1 MFAFHRQP
9 LKTVYLTYFLTTTL
23 LLRLPCWVLR
33 AAIPALRPRRSWPF
47 RRTLSF
53 YLMKAFVSL
62 FFDVGFPPAL
72 MGPNPEEVAASPSAS
87 STGFTWVE
95 PLADEQIVG
104 ELKELAALNDVK
116 VVRTHGYWYT
126 SPNSVQTRTVERAN
140 PGEIVIMHLHS
151 GGHVMG
157 SADPKGGSAGPF
169 CRGLLEHCPEITRL
183 FSCEYRLASSA
194 PFVVANPFPAGLF
207 DALAGYNYLVHTVGF
222 QPQHIF
228 ICGDSAGSTHC
239 LTGGN
244 LGIALVRYLAQN
256 SLEVLSLPVPRGLIL
271 VSPSVEWGITHDG
284 PNSSWRSNSGSDY
297 SNPFFRGYTPKS
309 LLGNLP
315 ADFAFTS
322 SWLSPAS
329 LKLRPSDVETLFDG
343 FPATYIQVGEAEI
356 ARDSIRTLRARLA
369 HNIGEKNVTYN
380 EMKDVTHD
388 VVAMRWF
395 EPDRTR
401 AIVDICAWIGKVLK

>member
-1 MFAFHRQP
+1 
-9 LKTVYLTYFLTTTL
+9 TTL
-23 LLRLPCWVLR
+23 LFRLPCWVLR
-33 AAIPALRPRRSWPF
+33 AAIPVLRPRSSWPF

-72 MGPNPEEVAASPSAS
+72 IGLNPEEVAASPSAS
-87 STGFTWVE
+87 EMGFTWVE

-104 ELKELAALNDVK
+104 ELKELAALNNVK
-116 VVRTHGYWYT
+116 AVRTHGYWYT
-126 SPNSVQTRTVERAN
+126 SPNNFKTGTVERAN
-140 PGEIVIMHLHS
+140 PEEKVIMHLHS

-169 CRGLLEHCPEITRL
+169 CSGLLEHCPEIRRL

-194 PFVVANPFPAGLF
+194 PFHVANPFPAGLL

-228 ICGDSAGSTHC
+228 ICG
-239 LTGGN
+239 N
-244 LGIALVRYLAQN
+244 LGIALVRYLVQN
-256 SLEVLSLPVPRGLIL
+256 ALEVLSLPVPRGLIL

-284 PNSSWRSNSGSDY
+284 PSSSWRLNSGSDY
-297 SNPFFRGYTPKS
+297 SNPFFRGYTQKS
-309 LLGNLP
+309 LLGNLHV
-315 ADFAFTS
+315 DFAYTS
-322 SWLSPAS
+322 PWLSPAS
-329 LKLRPSDVETLFDG
+329 LKLRPSDIETLFSG

-356 ARDSIRTLRARLA
+356 ARDSIRTLRARLT
-369 HNIGEKNVTYN
+369 HNIGEENVTYN
-380 EMKDVTHD
+380 EMKNVTHD

-395 EPDRTR
+395 EPEKTN
-401 AIVDICAWIGKVLK
+401 AIVDICIWIGKVLN